1 LLGIFLYLWIVFN
14 SLLFD
19 NLNDIMVKNK
29 EVEVPSLNLLSAGT
43 VVKGEIRLTGDFRL
57 DGTFIGTINCKGKVV
72 VGPTGNIEGEI
83 ICQNADFSGEVKA
96 TVKVAEL
103 LTLKETARYTGDIT
117 TNKLSIEPG
126 AKFSGNCIMEG
137 TGIKVNI
144 PSPVKQDEFRPK
156 ETTA

>member
-1 LLGIFLYLWIVFN
+1 
-14 SLLFD
+14 
-19 NLNDIMVKNK
+19 MVKNK
-29 EVEVPSLNLLSAGT
+29 EEDVPSINLLSAGT
-43 VVKGEIRLTGDFRL
+43 VVKGEIKVNGDFRL
-57 DGTFIGTINCKGKVV
+57 DGCFIGTINCKGKVV

-103 LTLKETARYTGDIT
+103 LTLKETARYTGDMT

-137 TGIKVNI
+137 SGTKVNV
-144 PSPVKQDEFRPK
+144 PSPEKQDEYRPK
-156 ETTA
+156 QTTA

>member
-1 LLGIFLYLWIVFN
+1 
-14 SLLFD
+14 
-19 NLNDIMVKNK
+19 MVKNK
-29 EVEVPSLNLLSAGT
+29 EVEVPSINLLSSGT
-43 VVKGEIRLTGDFRL
+43 VVKGDIKVDGDFRL

-72 VGPTGNIEGEI
+72 VGPTGSIEGEI

-96 TVKVAEL
+96 NVKVSEL
-103 LTLKETARYTGDIT
+103 LTLKETAKYRGDIT

-137 TGIKVNI
+137 SGLKGNV
-144 PSPVKQDEFRPK
+144 PPPVKQDEFRPK

>member
-1 LLGIFLYLWIVFN
+1 
-14 SLLFD
+14 
-19 NLNDIMVKNK
+19 MVKNK
-29 EVEVPSLNLLSAGT
+29 EEEVPSLNLLSAGT
-43 VVKGEIRLTGDFRL
+43 VVKGEIKLSGDFRL

-72 VGPTGNIEGEI
+72 VGPTGSIEGEI

-137 TGIKVNI
+137 TGMKVNV